1 MKIAYPA
8 LRGVMCLTL
17 AAVLSGCAAMKSVSK
32 SLGHTEIF
40 TEIIIEATPEEVWA
54 VITDAES
61 YGDWNPVIIE
71 AEGSYALGA
80 TIRNMVVE
88 DGKDPVAIK
97 SRVELSEPSRHL
109 NQFGGYVG
117 IITFD
122 HHYILEPVE
131 GGTRVVQREDYTGFY
146 LHFWDSS
153 WVTPAYNR
161 VNRALRD
168 EVLRR
173 KALASGS

>member
-1 MKIAYPA
+1 MKIAYPV
-8 LRGVMCLTL
+8 LRGLLCLAL

-32 SLGHTEIF
+32 SLGHTEVF
-40 TEIIIEATPEEVWA
+40 TEIMIEATPEEVWA

-97 SRVELSEPSRHL
+97 SRVELFDAPRHL
-109 NQFGGYVG
+109 NQFGG
-117 IITFD
+117 
-122 HHYILEPVE
+122 
-131 GGTRVVQREDYTGFY
+131 
-146 LHFWDSS
+146 
-153 WVTPAYNR
+153 
-161 VNRALRD
+161 
-168 EVLRR
+168 
-173 KALASGS
+173 